1 MADNKKVQ
9 EEDLKKLEDEA
20 YFELCQIIA
29 EAMELQDVDLLNARI
44 ASWKNKYKKLLDR
57 PSTNS
62 RSDFKKRIEFLLTQY
77 YSEVTK
83 YILSQLKLQE
93 EKKIENQS
101 KALRELYTIIRDTND
116 LDLLK
121 KKVKKWEEKYP
132 VSAFL
137 KMYQKRIELYTREK
151 NLKENAFE
159 QEQAFNDLVDVTKV
173 HGTLDELKN
182 ELALWEEKYSINNK
196 YTIDDFLKHQTEV
209 KRFTSDEF
217 LQSIAREDPTPDNVD
232 KNDIDIVEEYNNN
245 ACSDLS
251 VQANSYAALLKIS
264 KSPDSVNEMFTWVY
278 KNRGIKFN
286 DKYKELVLSAT
297 YLLYSPTYLK
307 KMKKPKMDMS
317 KSSLSFDEYKNIN
330 DIKKYAIISYF
341 NLLLP
346 PEKAVSNDY
355 FNKHIETIYAKSE
368 RARVSDVKDEVSPA
382 TDIAKPEIEISLKE
396 PTYAP
401 EIDLEPLT
409 LPTDEIDQNTA
420 EPKQPEPVSAPNPE
434 THIDLEDSDNKETVF
449 VSSKVTN
456 NNETEI
462 VIDLSNSEPILT
474 IDLPDNVSNNIVPN
488 NDTIEEIDTTSNNPV
503 KETSVDIADTNEETD
518 THEVLEPEVSIVRE
532 EPSETKPITEHSID
546 YPTIVAFSPLFFEAI
561 HNYHKQSVLVGHI
574 DSTVTKYVET
584 EKSKESMLNQQIKT
598 KIDEE

>member
-62 RSDFKKRIEFLLTQY
+62 RSDFKKRIEFLLNQY

-93 EKKIENQS
+93 EKKVENQA
-101 KALRELYTIIRDTND
+101 KALRELYSIIRDTND

-132 VSAFL
+132 VSGFL
-137 KMYQKRIELYTREK
+137 KMYQKRIQLYTREK

-196 YTIDDFLKHQTEV
+196 YSIDDFLTHQTEV

-217 LQSIAREDPTPDNVD
+217 LQSIAREESTPDNID
-232 KNDIDIVEEYNNN
+232 KNEIDIVEEYNNN
-245 ACSDLS
+245 SCSDLS
-251 VQANSYAALLKIS
+251 VQASSYAALLKIS
-264 KSPDSVNEMFTWVY
+264 KTPNSVNEMFTWVY
-278 KNRGIKFN
+278 KNRNTKFN
-286 DKYKELVLSAT
+286 DKYKELILSAT
-297 YLLYSPTYLK
+297 YLQYSPAYLN
-307 KMKKPKMDMS
+307 KMQKPKMDMS
-317 KSSLSFDEYKNIN
+317 KNSLSFDEYKNID

-355 FNKHIETIYAKSE
+355 FNKNIQTLYAKSE
-368 RARVSDVKDEVSPA
+368 KARVSDIKDETPSINDVTNPGV
-382 TDIAKPEIEISLKE
+382 EISLKE
-396 PTYAP
+396 PATVSYAP
-401 EIDLEPLT
+401 EIDSEPT
-409 LPTDEIDQNTA
+409 LSTDEIDQNIT
-420 EPKQPEPVSAPNPE
+420 ETQQPELMSTPDFK
-434 THIDLEDSDNKETVF
+434 THIYSEDFDNKETV
-449 VSSKVTN
+449 VITSKKTN
-456 NNETEI
+456 NNESEI

-474 IDLPDNVSNNIVPN
+474 IDLPDNISNDVKPTDTIRETNVTPDNTVEETNVNIT
-488 NDTIEEIDTTSNNPV
+488 DTIEE
-503 KETSVDIADTNEETD
+503 ADS
-518 THEVLEPEVSIVRE
+518 HEVLEPEVSVVRT
-532 EPSETKPITEHSID
+532 EPVAEQSID

-561 HNYHKQSVLVGHI
+561 HNYHKQSVLVEHI

-584 EKSKESMLNQQIKT
+584 EKSKEAILNQPMKT